1 MRCPAPW
8 CRKTGGARTST
19 DAIWAGSAVQL
30 SASAGE
36 QPVLAC
42 AGTDDAWHSACGPY
56 DVDVLTDRNLGNV
69 LITPEWQIRMI
80 DYTRA
85 FRLSSSIRDVEITRC
100 DRRLLAALESLTLP
114 SLKSATERYLRPSEM
129 KAVLE
134 RRSRIVAHVRQLI
147 ADKGEAAVLY

>member
-1 MRCPAPW
+1 MY
-8 CRKTGGARTST
+8 
-19 DAIWAGSAVQL
+19 AVRVFDQL
-30 SASAGE
+30 I
-36 QPVLAC
+36 
-42 AGTDDAWHSACGPY
+42 Y
-56 DVDVLTDRNLGNV
+56 NTDRNLGNV

-114 SLKSATERYLRPSEM
+114 FLKSATERYLTPSEM